1 MASSAALN
9 TIVQSRCQ
17 RWRQY
22 NFGLKTQAFGFTGR
36 AMGLAPFADHE
47 ASHSWFASSHR
58 PGRSASAQP
67 YRGMPIAAKRSMKY
81 VMGIALLVILL
92 AGCRTNETPEQQVN
106 DAEITANLKAKLAS
120 DLGVASITNISVN
133 STQGIVTLAGTV
145 HSAAEKSKAVA
156 IAQSIPKVVRVNDNL
171 QIAATP

>member
-1 MASSAALN
+1 
-9 TIVQSRCQ
+9 
-17 RWRQY
+17 
-22 NFGLKTQAFGFTGR
+22 
-36 AMGLAPFADHE
+36 
-47 ASHSWFASSHR
+47 
-58 PGRSASAQP
+58 
-67 YRGMPIAAKRSMKY
+67 MPIAAKRSMKY